1 MISLACFPFH
11 RETDAEHESGIEGM
25 LNRLEKERNA
35 TFGAGKNDLHPES
48 TAMEVSLL

>member
-1 MISLACFPFH
+1 MISLACFPFR

-35 TFGAGKNDLHPES
+35 TFGAGKNLHPET